1 MKKPLVAL
9 LGRPNVGKSTLFN
22 RLVRSRQALVDDM
35 PGVTRD
41 RHYAD
46 AQWEGA
52 PFTIVD
58 TGGYLTA
65 DDDDFASQIKEQ
77 LLIAMDEAD
86 VLVFVL
92 DGREGL
98 SPYDQDLAQLLRKS
112 RKPVFYLVNKI
123 ENRNQ
128 RMELGE
134 FYSLGIESLYP
145 VSAEHGLGIGEFLDD
160 LVKEFP
166 DSDGDDAEPQE
177 EPPIRVAIV
186 GRPNVGKSCL
196 ANQLFGEQRV
206 VVNERAGTT
215 RDAIELSVS
224 NGQRKFVLM
233 DTAGIRRKGK
243 VREKLE
249 KFSILKSLKS
259 MDDCDVALILIDST
273 EGITDQDITIAG
285 YAEKRGCGTIFLFN
299 KWDAV
304 DKNEVS
310 EKQMKQELGYAAKF
324 LSFAPVMTISA
335 LTGQRCHKIFD
346 LVEKVYGEYVSRI
359 NTGALNRIIEDA
371 VFRQEPS
378 LYKGKRLRFFY
389 AAQVS
394 TRPPSF
400 VCFVNFPKGVHFSYH
415 RYLMNQLRERIPLNY
430 TPINLFFREKTGR
443 IDFSKNTKEQER
455 IQTKK
460 AKTMAKRKQQR
471 KEQSRKKRQRNQG
484 GS

>member
-1 MKKPLVAL
+1 MKKHVVAL

-22 RLVRSRQALVDDM
+22 RIVRSRQALVDDM

-46 AQWEGA
+46 AQWNDTN
-52 PFTIVD
+52 FTLVD

-77 LLIAMDEAD
+77 LTIAMNQAD

-98 SPYDQDLAQLLRKS
+98 SPYDQDLAQLLRKT

-128 RMELGE
+128 HMDLGE
-134 FYSLGIESLYP
+134 FYGLGIDQFYP
-145 VSAEHGLGIGEFLDD
+145 VSAEHGIGIGEFLDD
-160 LVKEFP
+160 LVQELGP
-166 DSDGDDAEPQE
+166 EQETEDSE
-177 EPPIRVAIV
+177 ENPPIRVAIV

-196 ANQLFGEQRV
+196 TNQLFGEQRV

-215 RDAIELSVS
+215 RDAIELSVQYKDHS
-224 NGQRKFVLM
+224 FVLV

-259 MDDCDVALILIDST
+259 LDDCHVALILIDST

-285 YAEKRGCGTIFLFN
+285 YAEKRGCGAIFLLN

-304 DKNEVS
+304 DKNEIT
-310 EKQMKQELGYAAKF
+310 ERQMKEELRQAAKF
-324 LSFAPVMTISA
+324 LSFAPAMTISA

-346 LVEKVYGEYVSRI
+346 LVLSVYKEYIFRI

-371 VFRQEPS
+371 VYRQEPS
-378 LYKGKRLRFFY
+378 LHKGKRLRFFY
-389 AAQVS
+389 AAQVA

-400 VCFVNFPKGVHFSYH
+400 VCFVNYPKAVHFSYQ
-415 RYLMNQLRERIPLNY
+415 RYLVNQIRERIPLTQ
-430 TPINLFFREKTGR
+430 TPIRIFFREKTGR
-443 IDFSKNTKEQER
+443 IDFSRKTKEQER

-460 AKTMAKRKQQR
+460 ARTISRRKQQR

-484 GS
+484 NF